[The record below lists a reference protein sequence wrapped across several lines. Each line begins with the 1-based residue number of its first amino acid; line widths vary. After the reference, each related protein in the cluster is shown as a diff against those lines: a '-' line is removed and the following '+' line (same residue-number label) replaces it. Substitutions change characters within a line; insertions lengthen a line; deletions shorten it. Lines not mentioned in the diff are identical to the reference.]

1 MNIQMIKAA
10 REYTYE
16 MTFTK
21 GPKKGQTKLVKLSLG
36 QSATDANMWHWGVIR
51 DLPSLEEVIAYI
63 EQMKDPAS
71 LEAELKQ
78 EIISHF
84 RTEVGFSS
92 VDEYNEAAKTRNLG
106 KHWLDSKMDDSE
118 WVRAYEYMQI
128 PGQFN
133 I

>member
-10 REYTYE
+10 MEYTYE
-16 MTFTK
+16 YTFTK

-36 QSATDANMWHWGVIR
+36 PSATDANVWHWSEIR
-51 DLPSLEEVIAYI
+51 DLQNIEDAIAYI
-63 EQMKDPAS
+63 NQMKDPAS

-92 VDEYNEAAKTRNLG
+92 VDEYNEATKTRNLG
-106 KHWLDSKMDDSE
+106 KHWLDSKMDESE
-118 WVRAYEYMQI
+118 WVRAYEYMRI